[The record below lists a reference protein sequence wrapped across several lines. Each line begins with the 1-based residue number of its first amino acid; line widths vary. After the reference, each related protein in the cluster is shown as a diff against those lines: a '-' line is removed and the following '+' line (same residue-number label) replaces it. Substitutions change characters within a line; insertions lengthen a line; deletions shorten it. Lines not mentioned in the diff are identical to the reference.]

1 MRGFQSLEEAREA
14 HLKEKQWI
22 RTHLASKERIEKT
35 LSKLPNLTIRLK
47 KTSKSDLQM
56 LLNSN
61 KCIHLED
68 LPARAP
74 TCWKR
79 NSTKSSSTTGKD
91 WSTRTRRNSRCLL
104 KYFHHLWSPRTKS
117 KLKTTRIMRIPFWSK
132 RRTYRSKEGRAMI
145 CLQRLSSLKSQK
157 KARPSQQIEAGYQ
170 ASAIRNSLVM
180 SSQKWPFCWV
190 QMHDTWRIDRRYKVT
205 TRLMIEMIHLFI
217 LVLSQ
222 GLIALNEWWRAICE
236 GMLLSFKVAHRTT
249 ILMISSGRN
258 PMKKRCTLRISLPLL
273 RRMLLLR
280 GSSLRQIGK
289 TWHRSRQRLLSL
301 RRKLAM
307 PRSSTV
313 RIARK
318 RRPYTS
324 RSWTS

>member
-1 MRGFQSLEEAREA
+1 MHLAIETVLQRMRPMRGSQSLEEATEA
-14 HLKEKQWI
+14 HLKEKQCLYKMNKI

-35 LSKLPNLTIRLK
+35 LSKLPDLTIRLK

-117 KLKTTRIMRIPFWSK
+117 KLKIMRIPFWSK

-170 ASAIRNSLVM
+170 PSAIRNSLVM
-180 SSQKWPFCWV
+180 SSQKWPFC
-190 QMHDTWRIDRRYKVT
+190 
-205 TRLMIEMIHLFI
+205 
-217 LVLSQ
+217 
-222 GLIALNEWWRAICE
+222 
-236 GMLLSFKVAHRTT
+236 
-249 ILMISSGRN
+249 
-258 PMKKRCTLRISLPLL
+258 
-273 RRMLLLR
+273 
-280 GSSLRQIGK
+280 
-289 TWHRSRQRLLSL
+289 
-301 RRKLAM
+301 
-307 PRSSTV
+307 
-313 RIARK
+313 
-318 RRPYTS
+318 
-324 RSWTS
+324 